1 MNTAGYL
8 LSENRRPQSIRL
20 TFPIKKSHQK
30 FGTFCQKKCHDY
42 KNSLWKD
49 KEKQATQNFKN
60 NLSEDDKFCD
70 VSTGGKL
77 YMKN

>member
-1 MNTAGYL
+1 MNTTGYL

-20 TFPIKKSHQK
+20 TFPIKKSQK
-30 FGTFCQKKCHDY
+30 IRNILSKKCHDY

-49 KEKQATQNFKN
+49 KEKQTTQNFKN

-70 VSTGGKL
+70 ASTGGKL

>member
-1 MNTAGYL
+1 MNTTGYL

-30 FGTFCQKKCHDY
+30 FGTYCQKKRHDC
-42 KNSLWKD
+42 KKSLWKD

-60 NLSEDDKFCD
+60 NLSEDDKFCNA
-70 VSTGGKL
+70 STGGKL
-77 YMKN
+77 CMKN